1 MIPYK
6 REPSSR
12 TIISKSAKPCWSI
25 IGGKADDTDVSFFPD
40 AKQYRRVS
48 IIRLRDSISLRSWQN
63 AVFRRVTKG
72 LIYSQIWEDPVID
85 LEALRIESHHRVMTI
100 GSGGCNALSYL
111 VADPAEIIIVDIN
124 ASQIAL
130 NRLKIAAMKFLP
142 DYKSFFNF
150 FGAADKSSNVKLCDD
165 HICANLDEN
174 TRTYW
179 VRRDARGRRRIEQFA
194 RGFYRQG
201 LAGQLIAMC
210 HIYSRVHGTN
220 LSVML
225 DAKDLKEQRDIY
237 AREVKPLFHTRTIRG
252 LAALRPALFGLGIP
266 PVQYE
271 TLKAN
276 RSMHLVLE
284 ERAERMICDFDLKE
298 NYFAWQFFDRGYA
311 PDGGGPL
318 PIYLQREHFAEI
330 RSRIDRLQVRHISFV
345 DQLRSLPDQYLDR
358 YVLLD
363 SQDWMNDQSLTELWS
378 ELTRT
383 ARPGSRVIFRT
394 AGRNSVLPGR
404 IPAHLLERWDYEK
417 DASLELLA
425 RDRSAIYGGF
435 HLYVLK
441 GTQ

>member
-1 MIPYK
+1 MQPRNLLDQANNSMYSVLNWK
-6 REPSSR
+6 
-12 TIISKSAKPCWSI
+12 
-25 IGGKADDTDVSFFPD
+25 KAEDSDTSFFTG
-40 AKQYRRVS
+40 AKQHRRV
-48 IIRLRDSISLRSWQN
+48 IMMRLSGSFSVRGWQG

-72 LIYSQIWEDPVID
+72 LIYTQIWEDPVID
-85 LEALRIESHHRVMTI
+85 LEALSIESHHRVMTI

-111 VADPAEIIIVDIN
+111 IADPAELIVVDIN

-130 NRLKIAAMKFLP
+130 NRLKIAAMEFLP
-142 DYKSFFNF
+142 DYQSFFDF
-150 FGAADKSSNVKLCDD
+150 FGAANKRSNVRLFDD
-165 HICANLDEN
+165 HICRNLDEM

-201 LAGQLIAMC
+201 ISGHLISLC
-210 HIYSRVHGTN
+210 HIFSRAHGTN
-220 LSVML
+220 LRAML
-225 DAKDLKEQRDIY
+225 RVKDISEQRDIY
-237 AREVKPLFHTRTIRG
+237 VREVKPLFHTRTFRA
-252 LAALRPALFGLGIP
+252 LAILRPVLFGLGIP

-271 TLKAN
+271 SLKAS

-284 ERAERMICDFDLKE
+284 ERAERMVCDFDLKE

-330 RSRIDRLQVRHISFV
+330 RSRINRLQVRQISFV

-363 SQDWMNDQSLTELWS
+363 SQDWMNDQSLTELWT

-383 ARPGSRVIFRT
+383 ARPSSRVIFRT
-394 AGRNSVLPGR
+394 AGTDSVLPGR
-404 IPAHLLERWDYEK
+404 IPSHLLEHWYYEK

-441 GTQ
+441 STL

>member
-1 MIPYK
+1 MMRLI
-6 REPSSR
+6 
-12 TIISKSAKPCWSI
+12 
-25 IGGKADDTDVSFFPD
+25 DFFPV
-40 AKQYRRVS
+40 RT
-48 IIRLRDSISLRSWQN
+48 WQR
-63 AVFRRVTKG
+63 AAFRRVTKG

-85 LEALRIESHHRVMTI
+85 LEALSIESHHRLMTI

-111 VADPAEIIIVDIN
+111 IADPAEVIVVDIN
-124 ASQIAL
+124 APQIAQ

-142 DYKSFFNF
+142 DYKSFFDF
-150 FGAADKSSNVKLCDD
+150 FGAANERSNVRLFDD
-165 HICANLDEN
+165 HICRNLDKK

-201 LAGQLIAMC
+201 LSGHLISMC
-210 HIYSRVHGTN
+210 HIYSRAHGTN
-220 LSVML
+220 LRAML
-225 DAKDLKEQRDIY
+225 NVKDINEQRDTY
-237 AREVKPLFHTRTIRG
+237 AREVKPLFHTRTFRA
-252 LAALRPALFGLGIP
+252 LAILRPALFGLGIP

-271 TLKAN
+271 TLKAS

-284 ERAERMICDFDLKE
+284 ERAERMVCDFDLKE

-311 PDGGGPL
+311 TDGGGPL

-363 SQDWMNDQSLTELWS
+363 SQDWMNDQSLTELWT

-394 AGRNSVLPGR
+394 AGTDSVLPGR
-404 IPAHLLERWDYEK
+404 IPAHLLERWYYEK
-417 DASLELLA
+417 DTSLDLLA

-441 GTQ
+441 GTH